1 MSQQLIDDSSALAR
15 LVNAWDIPNP
25 FVISVSAEES
35 DIDSYQHVNNSVYV
49 RWIDECARE
58 HSMAVGIDTEDA
70 GELGYGMAVRDS
82 RITYLAPAYQGEKIL
97 VGNWLTKCDGRLRAT
112 RQFQIVREA
121 DGLTLARGELNYIC
135 IKIDSGKPSKMPAL
149 FRETYIVQ
157 TQESI

>member
-1 MSQQLIDDSSALAR
+1 MNQKMIDECTALAC
-15 LVNAWDIPNP
+15 LVNSWDSPDP
-25 FVISVSAEES
+25 FVISVSAEEN

-49 RWIDECARE
+49 RWFDECARE
-58 HSMAVGIDTEDA
+58 HSRAVGIDTEDA

-82 RITYLAPAYQGEKIL
+82 QITYHASAYQGEKIL

-112 RQFQIVREA
+112 RQFQIVRES
-121 DGLTLARGELNYIC
+121 DGLTLARAELNYIC

-157 TQESI
+157 APQ